1 MKYPKKSV
9 IQNQIILAIVLKS
22 LKEFH
27 HPNIE
32 AEGEAK
38 LRKSFIG
45 RSYKNIYK
53 FLSSLRLTS
62 LQFIISISFVAITVL
77 AIVFTGFSMYNK
89 FAAVAEENASISTG
103 QILNQVA
110 LNLDNYVGSMLE
122 VSNLLDVN
130 MGIYRYTPGKEL
142 DDLMKVIVGTRND
155 IVSLMLFS
163 ADGKLIGSM
172 PKGNLKPDADI
183 NRQEWF
189 SSIKNKP
196 GIFFSQPHVQNLFSG
211 KHNWVVTLSKSVFY
225 FDNAGKL
232 TQGILV
238 VDMNFNSIDKLCS
251 KVNLGK
257 KGYIYIIDKHGGLVY
272 HPQQQLLYMGL
283 KTENSEKALGY
294 ISGNYME
301 NHEGKR
307 RLVTVRTVDYTNWRI
322 IGVYYMDELITTNR
336 EILNYA
342 VWISLIG
349 IFFVVAISVSITG
362 KITQPI
368 KELERTMEKVEKGNY
383 EIIAELKGEDEVVH
397 LASTFNKMLAKTK
410 LLMDQIITEQEE
422 KRKSELNALQAQIN
436 PHFLYNT
443 LDSIVWMAENGKS
456 QDVIVMVTA
465 LAKLFRI
472 SISKGKNIISVREE
486 IEHAKNYLIIQNIR
500 YKNKFKYSIEAAP
513 EILELQT
520 MKLIIQPL
528 IENAIYHG
536 VEYMVDKGKIEISA
550 YVRGENLV
558 FQVKDN
564 GLGMS
569 TETLKN
575 LLSKIV
581 EGSEGSG
588 VGVKNVHER
597 IGLYYGKTYGLEI
610 ESEREVGTIVRIIQ
624 PIVRG

>member
-1 MKYPKKSV
+1 MRKTIIQKSY
-9 IQNQIILAIVLKS
+9 QNFNL
-22 LKEFH
+22 FF
-27 HPNIE
+27 
-32 AEGEAK
+32 
-38 LRKSFIG
+38 R
-45 RSYKNIYK
+45 
-53 FLSSLRLTS
+53 SLRITS
-62 LQFIISISFVAITVL
+62 LQFIISVSFVAITVL
-77 AIVFTGFSMYNK
+77 AMVFTGFSMYNK
-89 FAAVAEENASISTG
+89 FAAVAEENASISAG

-110 LNLDNYVGSMLE
+110 LNLDSYVSSMLE

-130 MGIYRYTPGKEL
+130 MGINRYTPGKEL
-142 DDLMKVIVGTRND
+142 DDLMKVIVGTRTD
-155 IVSLMLFS
+155 IVSLMLFN
-163 ADGKLIGSM
+163 AEGELIGSM
-172 PKGNLKPDADI
+172 PKDELKPNTDI
-183 NRQEWF
+183 KRQEWF

-196 GIFFSQPHVQNLFSG
+196 GIFFAQPHVQNLFPG
-211 KHNWVVTLSKSVFY
+211 KHKWVVTLSKSVFY
-225 FDNAGKL
+225 FDERGKL

-238 VDMNFNSIDKLCS
+238 VDMNFSSIDKLCS

-294 ISGNYME
+294 ISGNYTE
-301 NHEGKR
+301 YLDGKK

-322 IGVYYMDELITTNR
+322 IGVYYMDELVTTNR
-336 EILNYA
+336 EILNFA

-368 KELERTMEKVEKGNY
+368 KELERTMEKVESGDFDMNV
-383 EIIAELKGEDEVVH
+383 EVKGEDEVVH
-397 LASTFNKMLAKTK
+397 LANTFNSMLATTRR
-410 LLMDQIITEQEE
+410 LMVQIVSEQEE

-472 SISKGKNIISVREE
+472 SISRGKNIISVKEE
-486 IEHAKNYLIIQNIR
+486 MEHAKNYLIIQNIR
-500 YKNKFKYSIEAAP
+500 YKNKFKYSLNAE
-513 EILELQT
+513 EDVLELLT
-520 MKLIIQPL
+520 MKLILQPL

-536 VEYMVDKGKIEISA
+536 VEYMVDEGSIEISA
-550 YVRGENLV
+550 FLRGESLI

-564 GLGMS
+564 GLGM
-569 TETLKN
+569 TKETLEN

-597 IGLYYGKTYGLEI
+597 IRLYYGKEFGLEI
-610 ESEREVGTIVRIIQ
+610 ESEREVGTTIRITQ